1 MRLTAPCSVAAVS
14 ILILVAGGCSRSEQ
28 APTAQPA
35 PGPGGF
41 IPDTKPVPVAR
52 WTEATVPRG
61 TTIKLSFIDTLSS
74 ENSRKGDMFRALV
87 TEAVTVGGDVVV
99 PSGSNIVGKVGEVS
113 PTSLRLEFERID
125 TPTGASAPLKARL
138 ADPETGGAG
147 RRVYRSTSSITVVLE
162 EPLRIQVKQ

>member
-1 MRLTAPCSVAAVS
+1 MRFRVPGSAAAIS
-14 ILILVAGGCSRSEQ
+14 ILLLVAGGCSRSEQ

-87 TEAVTVGGDVVV
+87 TEAVTVGGAVVV

-138 ADPETGGAG
+138 ADKETRGSG
-147 RRVYRSTSSITVVLE
+147 RTIYRSTAPITVVLE
-162 EPLRIQVKQ
+162 EPLRIRVKQ